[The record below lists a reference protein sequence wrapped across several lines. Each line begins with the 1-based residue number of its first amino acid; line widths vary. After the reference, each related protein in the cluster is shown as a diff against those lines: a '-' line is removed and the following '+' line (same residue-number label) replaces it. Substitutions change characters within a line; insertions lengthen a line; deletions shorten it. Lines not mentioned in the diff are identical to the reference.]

1 MKPQGNFP
9 IKATPRF
16 YLLSLISGEMIS
28 VANLKVA
35 RSCWTQQTLMHLC
48 LNLLGSVLL
57 IRKCRC
63 GGKML
68 KYQDNLKK
76 DEGYQKGVP
85 N

>member
-1 MKPQGNFP
+1 MLNLLSDYFRFLSMLIVCENLVKPHGNFP

-57 IRKCRC
+57 IRKSLLWR
-63 GGKML
+63 
-68 KYQDNLKK
+68 
-76 DEGYQKGVP
+76 
-85 N
+85 